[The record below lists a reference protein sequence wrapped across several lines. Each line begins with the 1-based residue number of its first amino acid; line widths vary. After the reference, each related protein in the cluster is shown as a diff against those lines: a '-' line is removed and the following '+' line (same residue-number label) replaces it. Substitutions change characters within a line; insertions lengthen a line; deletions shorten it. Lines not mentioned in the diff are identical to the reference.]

1 LKEAGISD
9 LENIVVAGANEADF
23 VKPALE
29 QLLRNE
35 SKTLRMFAVT
45 QKMTVGA
52 LQVVAEAGLV
62 IPKDISVFS
71 VDDASGFGQ

>member
-1 LKEAGISD
+1 LREAGISD
-9 LENIVVAGANEADF
+9 LENIVVAGANEPDF

-35 SKTLRMFAVT
+35 SKPSAMFAVM

-62 IPKDISVFS
+62 IPKDFR
-71 VDDASGFGQ
+71 F